1 MGQVAASVPD
11 AVRPYVGRIVD
22 VDSHEMMPAQVW
34 EETFGDIAKPI
45 ADLIKSQPPR
55 PNHASIPDYPGDT
68 MPIDADTI
76 YKVKGPVAPGAVD
89 MDRRLEVMDLMGIK
103 SQLLFPTSIGLWG
116 IQLATAGP
124 EDKMLQLFG
133 GTPEEGREFGRGLV
147 DAHNEW
153 LSGVARQSSR
163 MKTVAPVYG
172 DTVEELIANTRRQ
185 IDAGMAGIW
194 IGTGAPLAGK
204 SPAHNDLD
212 PFYAMLAEAKV
223 ALHFHIGGSGTFLRT
238 NEWCNAPAFE
248 GFKWTQEISLD
259 PWWLSVVHLSVQ
271 NFIATMVT
279 GAVFDRHPELY
290 VCSQEHTAH
299 WIGPLAHSLDMWHH
313 NNHSLHEKEY
323 MGGRMMKRLPMLPSE
338 YIRHNVRVMAF
349 SFEPVGEYLDK
360 YGLEE
365 VYCFASD
372 YPHVEGGADF
382 YEKFVEQIERFG
394 PDLMEKFF
402 VTNAAVLFPD

>member
-1 MGQVAASVPD
+1 MQAAAVPEILK
-11 AVRPYVGRIVD
+11 PYAGRIID

-34 EETFGDIAKPI
+34 EETFGDLAKPI

-55 PNHASIPDYPGDT
+55 PNHASIPDYAGDVAAVD
-68 MPIDADTI
+68 PDTI
-76 YKVKGPVAPGAVD
+76 YKLKGPTAPGAVD
-89 MDRRLEVMDLMGIK
+89 IGRRLEVMDLMGIK

-116 IQLATAGP
+116 IQLATAAP

-133 GTPEEGREFGRGLV
+133 GTPEEGWAYGRRLV

-153 LSGVARQSSR
+153 LAGVARRSSR
-163 MKTVAPVYG
+163 MKAVAPVYG
-172 DTVEELIANTRRQ
+172 DTVEELIANARRL
-185 IDAGMAGIW
+185 IDSGMAGIW
-194 IGTGAPLAGK
+194 MGTGAPPAGI

-223 ALHFHIGGSGTFLRT
+223 GLHFHIGGSGQFLRT
-238 NEWCNAPAFE
+238 SEWRNAPAFD

-290 VCSQEHTAH
+290 VCSQEHTGH
-299 WIGPLAHSLDMWHH
+299 WIGPLAHFLDIWHH

-323 MGGRMMKRLPMLPSE
+323 MGGRMMKKLPMLPSE
-338 YIRHNVRVMAF
+338 YIRRNVRVMAF
-349 SFEPVGEYLDK
+349 DFEPVGEYLDK

-372 YPHVEGGADF
+372 YPHVEGGSDF
-382 YEKFVEQIERFG
+382 YGKFVEQLERFG
-394 PDLMEKFF
+394 PDVMEKFF
-402 VTNAAVLFPD
+402 VTNAGVLLAD